1 VIVKSLPAGIVLH
14 YTIQPLSKSGIEAGR
29 DRGATSWDWRVFR
42 SVVSG
47 CGSRLFP
54 DSRGKLTQ
62 YTTIGW
68 VFTCEWPNEGSD
80 DAAAQKAVNTMAET
94 VQYLAKE
101 RGLLLDL
108 LCMSFA
114 AGSQKPLRSYGADNL
129 KRVQDTVAKYDP
141 EGVFQ
146 KLQYGGFLLRDN
158 I

>member
-1 VIVKSLPAGIVLH
+1 
-14 YTIQPLSKSGIEAGR
+14 
-29 DRGATSWDWRVFR
+29 
-42 SVVSG
+42 
-47 CGSRLFP
+47 
-54 DSRGKLTQ
+54 
-62 YTTIGW
+62 

-94 VQYLAKE
+94 VQSLAKE

-114 AGSQKPLRSYGADNL
+114 TGSQKPLRSYGADNL
-129 KRVQDTVAKYDP
+129 KRIQDTAAKYDP